1 MKTKKRK
8 RISLSTKH
16 SLYGHIF
23 AAPFIIGFVLFFLS
37 PLVLFISMSF
47 NDIGYN
53 NQGMVFKFAGFAYY
67 KIILVDSV
75 AYLLDVY
82 KSLSNIGI
90 ILPVIVIYSFF
101 IATMLNQK
109 FKGRAFFRAAF
120 FLPVITATGIQAL
133 KTNDWMMQ
141 GAVSAASGTSAA
153 AKDTLNF
160 SGLIINLLGPD
171 YQNIVM
177 QYIQPLINN
186 IYIIVLSSGVQ
197 ILIFLAAIQTVPP
210 SIYEAARIDGA
221 TPWESFWKIT
231 LPYLSPMIIVNSVY
245 TLIDLLGGANNIVV
259 SNIYDLIA
267 VQNRFSVGAAQGT
280 VYFSLI
286 FILMMIVI
294 LIMSRFAY
302 YEDRS

>member
-1 MKTKKRK
+1 MKKKKRK
-8 RISLSTKH
+8 GLSLATKH

-23 AAPFIIGFVLFFLS
+23 ASPFIIGFILFFIS

-53 NQGMVFKFAGFAYY
+53 NQGMVFKFAGLAYY
-67 KIILVDSV
+67 KIILLDSV
-75 AYLLDVY
+75 TYLLDVY
-82 KSLSNIGI
+82 RSISNIGI

-101 IATMLNQK
+101 IATLLNQK
-109 FKGRAFFRAAF
+109 FKGRVFFRAAF

-160 SGLIINLLGPD
+160 SGLVISLLGPN
-171 YQNIVM
+171 YQNLVM

-245 TLIDLLGGANNIVV
+245 TLIDLLGGANNVVV
-259 SNIYDLIA
+259 SKIYDLVAI
-267 VQNRFSVGAAQGT
+267 QNRFSEGAAQGT

-286 FILMMIVI
+286 FLLMMVVI
-294 LIMSRFAY
+294 LIMSRFVY